1 MQRNRPADDA
11 PGGRDRQQPQ
21 TAVERLMALIAAR
34 WGSEGADSK
43 GRPCGLN
50 LRCPLCLK
58 PKMRI
63 GIGDKPDALVAFC
76 DGCRAKGLRLVK
88 AIWEVTEISL
98 SPMKPREPLPPQR
111 RDEIIAKMR
120 RSPEYEALP
129 DRAKALVDLLV
140 KALHGGEDNGDISR
154 TGVEL
159 MQALKTRSKRQ
170 VGEAVSAAIA
180 SGIVFKRR
188 LANVRGYG
196 FGSSNRWGLKCL
208 VEAINRRKK

>member
-1 MQRNRPADDA
+1 MSRIEHAS
-11 PGGRDRQQPQ
+11 GGWGRQQPQ
-21 TAVERLMALIAAR
+21 TALERLIAITEAR
-34 WGSEGADSK
+34 WGKYDGSDSK
-43 GRPCGLN
+43 PRGVN

-63 GIGDKPDALVAFC
+63 GIGDKPEVLVAFC
-76 DGCRAKGLRLVK
+76 DGCGAKGLRLVK

-98 SPMKPREPLPPQR
+98 SPMKPREPLPPQQ
-111 RDEIIAKMR
+111 RDQIIAKMR
-120 RSPEYEALP
+120 QSDEYRALP
-129 DRAKALVDLLV
+129 DRAQALVEHLV

-170 VGEAVSAAIA
+170 VGEAVGAAIA
-180 SGIVFKRR
+180 ADIVFKRR

-196 FGSSNRWGLKCL
+196 FGSSNWWGLKCL